1 MPAKAT
7 VFDSLERFN
16 GSTMIPL
23 PTREFMQMA
32 GRAGRRGLDKEGLVV
47 MRMNAD
53 QYFEFYPQIKRYLT
67 ADYEPVTSRFSLSFN
82 SVANLLH
89 RNPPERIRELVE
101 LSFLSWKR
109 VLDAD
114 KERQKAENLEKALE
128 NLQFDVNYKKG
139 SKKKTR
145 NEINRRFSRAKEMEG
160 KTWKEFELRVEFL
173 KKYQYISEEGEFYA
187 GGKALMTFKLRKS

>member
-1 MPAKAT
+1 MLNSKIQT
-7 VFDSLERFN
+7 EIQKFQNSN
-16 GSTMIPL
+16 L
-23 PTREFMQMA
+23 PI
-32 GRAGRRGLDKEGLVV
+32 
-47 MRMNAD
+47 
-53 QYFEFYPQIKRYLT
+53 FEFYPQIKRYLT

-139 SKKKTR
+139 SKKNKPDSAKDDKGKITFSKKTVDR
-145 NEINRRFSRAKEMEG
+145 
-160 KTWKEFELRVEFL
+160 L
-173 KKYQYISEEGEFYA
+173 KKKVKTDFFTPSFFSHLVELIKKNKKLHITYPK
-187 GGKALMTFKLRKS
+187 KALLGYFPASK